1 MQTHPTGVQNE
12 EKDLILHCNR
22 CKWPCFVSF
31 LIIFLLA
38 LFACSMMGEAVCTLG
53 RHNVSV
59 SSGSA
64 ILISPFPAF
73 FFFFC
78 DLLGCDSFE
87 PQSDWLVGALFL
99 FPSPV
104 AHVFLCL
111 PLLFPS
117 SPFFFLLLL
126 TQSTLTLIR
135 NHIPRTSKHMPHKQV
150 SSNKKQCPVNR

>member
-73 FFFFC
+73 FFFFVIC
-78 DLLGCDSFE
+78 LAVILLNRNQIGSLERCFCPPVLLLMFFSVYLCCSR
-87 PQSDWLVGALFL
+87 PALF
-99 FPSPV
+99 FFSSCSHSP
-104 AHVFLCL
+104 L
-111 PLLFPS
+111 
-117 SPFFFLLLL
+117 SP
-126 TQSTLTLIR
+126 
-135 NHIPRTSKHMPHKQV
+135 
-150 SSNKKQCPVNR
+150 